1 MPPTATPRA
10 LRMWGVRCA
19 LDTGVARALGLTSD
33 DLESRLRRV
42 SLAQV
47 AADRGVPMARL
58 RQVAR
63 AIAEPQ
69 LAAAVA
75 AGVIKD
81 GERTALFR
89 RLEAK
94 SGPWSDLAPAS
105 SSRTRRHARRA
116 SSLLSSSSSSS
127 RPAQVLGGSEAGKLS
142 SSSSSSF
149 SSSSRGGVDSAVTRT
164 SHRTS

>member
-1 MPPTATPRA
+1 
-10 LRMWGVRCA
+10 MWGVRCA

-33 DLESRLRRV
+33 ELEVRLRHA

-47 AADRGVPMARL
+47 AAECDVPMARL
-58 RQVAR
+58 RRIAR

-75 AGVIKD
+75 AGAIKD

-89 RLEAK
+89 RLESK
-94 SGPWSDLAPAS
+94 TGPWSDLATAPSA
-105 SSRTRRHARRA
+105 RARRHARRS

-127 RPAQVLGGSEAGKLS
+127 RRAQVLGGSEAGKLS
-142 SSSSSSF
+142 ASSSSSF
-149 SSSSRGGVDSAVTRT
+149 SSSSSRGVESAVTRT

>member
-1 MPPTATPRA
+1 MPSTTTPRA

-33 DLESRLRRV
+33 ELEVRLRTV
-42 SLAQV
+42 SLARV

-58 RQVAR
+58 RQIAR

-75 AGVIKD
+75 AGVIED
-81 GERTALFR
+81 CERTALFR
-89 RLEAK
+89 RLESK
-94 SGPWSDLAPAS
+94 TGPWSDLAPVHAG
-105 SSRTRRHARRA
+105 RARRHARR
-116 SSLLSSSSSSS
+116 SSSSSSSS
-127 RPAQVLGGSEAGKLS
+127 RRAQLLGGSEAGKLS

-149 SSSSRGGVDSAVTRT
+149 SSSSSRGGLESAVTRT

>member
-1 MPPTATPRA
+1 
-10 LRMWGVRCA
+10 MWGVRCA
-19 LDTGVARALGLTSD
+19 LDTGVAHALGLTSD
-33 DLESRLRRV
+33 ELESRLRTV

-47 AADRGVPMARL
+47 AADRGVPMDRL
-58 RQVAR
+58 RKIAR
-63 AIAEPQ
+63 SIAEPQ

-81 GERTALFR
+81 GERIALYR
-89 RLEAK
+89 RLESK
-94 SGPWSDLAPAS
+94 TGPWSDLPPAHGG
-105 SSRTRRHARRA
+105 RAGRHGRRS

-127 RPAQVLGGSEAGKLS
+127 RRAQVLGGSEAGKLS

-149 SSSSRGGVDSAVTRT
+149 SSSSRGGSESAVTRT